1 MYITYSEYMKLYD
14 GIDEKCFARLATEAC
29 RVMDIHT
36 SGIDNVKKLREFF
49 PVKEEDAE
57 AVKHCAAKLINTM
70 HTIEQTEVSSSGY
83 DVTGQGLKGRLISS
97 VTSGNES
104 VSYATGSATVLDEAV
119 KDINVRSKLYADIV
133 CKYLR
138 GVLDANGVN
147 LLYKGNYPRRYVC

>member
-1 MYITYSEYMKLYD
+1 MYITYSEYAELYD
-14 GIDEKCFARLATEAC
+14 GIDEKCFVRLATEAC

-49 PVKEEDAE
+49 PENAEDVA
-57 AVKHCAAKLINTM
+57 AVKFCTAKLINTM
-70 HTIEQTEVSSSGY
+70 HTIGQMELSSGY
-83 DVTGQGLKGRLISS
+83 VANGQGLQGRIISS
-97 VTSGNES
+97 ITSGNES

-133 CKYLR
+133 CMYLR

-147 LLYKGNYPRRYVC
+147 LLYKGKYPRRYVC